1 MKYLKV
7 FGIGLISVAMVVMF
21 SSCSGSGTN
30 DSDEVTTVDLV
41 KAEETKETTTKE
53 IVIEGNA
60 SGETAN
66 ETTTNIAS
74 IETTTAETTT
84 AETTTKKETT
94 TTKKP
99 TNNTTS
105 STTKKP
111 TTQSTTTKEETTTQQ
126 QTTAQPQKVTYTV
139 SVKNKS
145 GMSLGNIAV
154 YVYADNTHKELV
166 EAGTTNSSGIAS
178 FTLKQ
183 SGKYSVVLGSVPVG
197 YQVLNGYSFSGT
209 NANIILA
216 SSVIKGEL
224 PYSLKEGDIMYDITV
239 IAPDGKTYTIS
250 EILKKKDMVVLNF
263 WFANC
268 SWCIKE
274 FPYINDAYAQYKDKV
289 EFLAINPYD
298 TLTSIDYVKTMYGLT
313 FPMTSCDYSIASSF
327 GVTGYPTSVVIDK
340 NGVIRMVEAGAR
352 IDTEYWKWLFEQYI
366 N

>member
-7 FGIGLISVAMVVMF
+7 LGIGLMSVAMVAMF

-41 KAEETKETTTKE
+41 KDEETKETTTKE
-53 IVIEGNA
+53 IVTEGST

-66 ETTTNIAS
+66 EATTDIAS
-74 IETTTAETTT
+74 IDNTT
-84 AETTTKKETT
+84 AETTTKKETA

-99 TNNTTS
+99 QNNTTS
-105 STTKKP
+105 STTKKPTTSKP

-145 GMSLGNIAV
+145 GMSLGNITV

-197 YQVLNGYSFSGT
+197 YQVSNGYSFSGT
-209 NANIILA
+209 NVNITLA
-216 SSVIKGEL
+216 SSVIKGAL
-224 PYSLKEGDIMYDITV
+224 PDSLGEGDIMYDITV
-239 IAPDGKTYTIS
+239 IAPDGKTYTVS

-263 WFANC
+263 WFTNC

-298 TLTSIDYVKTMYGLT
+298 TLTSIDYVKTTYGLT
-313 FPMTSCDYSIASSF
+313 FPMTSCDYSIPSSF

-366 N
+366 D